1 MVTTPD
7 AIDGVV
13 TFDPAKIVVPFST
26 TVDPAVMFRTF
37 NLCLHEWAGAEASMK
52 YFPAGKVN

>member
-13 TFDPAKIVVPFST
+13 TFDPANIVVPFST

-37 NLCLHEWAGAEASMK
+37 NLCLHE
-52 YFPAGKVN
+52 